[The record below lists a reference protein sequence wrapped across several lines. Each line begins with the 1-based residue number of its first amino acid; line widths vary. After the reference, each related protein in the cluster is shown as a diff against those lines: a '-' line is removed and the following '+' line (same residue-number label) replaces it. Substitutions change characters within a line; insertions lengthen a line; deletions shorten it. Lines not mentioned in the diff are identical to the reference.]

1 MWDIPWRRDF
11 SIMLMLFWKDNGRQ
25 RASRP
30 VVVQVCGG
38 LGVWVKKQ
46 QEFVCLSCDFTIT
59 QPPHATTPHPSVA
72 PTVLCWLTCGLL
84 QSVRVSRWRAIYAAC
99 PLPTADV
106 SESVRPHVLIG
117 LLFLN
122 HEGILWEICHQSGHA
137 VQLCCAGPTVP
148 PHRL

>member
-46 QEFVCLSCDFTIT
+46 QEFVCDFTIT

-72 PTVLCWLTCGLL
+72 PTVLC
-84 QSVRVSRWRAIYAAC
+84 
-99 PLPTADV
+99 
-106 SESVRPHVLIG
+106 
-117 LLFLN
+117 
-122 HEGILWEICHQSGHA
+122 
-137 VQLCCAGPTVP
+137 
-148 PHRL
+148 